1 MNIKQ
6 DINMARKPTELEQKY
21 SLNKIKKV
29 ADEQEEIKNKAAIQR

>member
-21 SLNKIKKV
+21 SLNKIEKV
-29 ADEQEEIKNKAAIQR
+29 ADEQEKIKKQKE